1 MGTIILK
8 KMEFYAYHGCFA
20 EEQLT
25 GTKFR
30 IDLQLVTDTEEAERN
45 DDLHKTI
52 DYQKVYNIVK
62 SQMEIKSKLLE
73 NVARRIMDELLKQF
87 PEIKNAEIII
97 SKLHPPLGGKI
108 SRVMFKLNYP
118 Q

>member
-25 GTKFR
+25 GTKFSV
-30 IDLQLVTDTEEAERN
+30 DLQIITNTKEAEKY
-45 DDLHKTI
+45 DDLSKTI
-52 DYQKVYNIVK
+52 DYQHVYNIVK
-62 SQMEIKSKLLE
+62 YQMEIKSKLLE
-73 NVARRIMDELLKQF
+73 NVARRIMDELLKEF
-87 PEIKNAEIII
+87 PEISNAEISI
-97 SKLHPPLGGKI
+97 SKLNPPLGGKI

-118 Q
+118 